1 MCGIVAYIGS
11 RDAAPILLEG
21 LQRLEYRGYD
31 SAGIAVAAK
40 GQSGSQSQSDAAAQ
54 ATLKVRKSKG
64 RVADLAALV
73 PARFAGKT
81 GIGHTRWATHGVPSD
96 ANSHPHLDQSGR
108 IAVVHNGIIENADEL
123 RAKLQAEGVVFT
135 SETDTEVLGHLIAS
149 LATEGV
155 ELEDAVRAALKRI
168 VGTYGIAVL
177 DAQQPDRIVVA
188 RNGSPI
194 VLGIGEKEMFAA
206 SDVAALVRYTRQVVH
221 LDDGELATVRA
232 DGFNTF
238 TQEDARATAK
248 QPSIVDWEEASYD
261 TAGHAHF
268 LLKEI
273 HEQPASV
280 ERTLSGRVDGRFSTA
295 HLGGLN
301 MDARE
306 ARAFRRVKIL
316 GCGSAYYSGE
326 LGAQLIEELSRIP
339 AHAEPASEFR
349 YRNPVIEADT
359 LYIAVSQS
367 GETYDTLAAVQE
379 IKRKGGR
386 VLGVVNTVGSAI
398 ARECDGGMYL
408 HAGPEISVASTKAF
422 TSTAVAFALIALHLG
437 RVHDLSP
444 ADGNRICAGL
454 KALPDQIREILTKEK
469 EIAELAA
476 KYANHAG
483 MMFIGRV
490 RGYPVARE
498 GAQKLK
504 EVSYVHAE
512 AYPASELKHGPL
524 ALIGPELPTVA
535 VVPDDELRD
544 KNLTALGEIRAR
556 SGPVLMVG
564 HTAPDAKLA
573 EDAILVPKN
582 EPELDP
588 ILLGIPLQL
597 FAYYAAVALE
607 RDVDK
612 PRNLAKSVTVE

>member
-1 MCGIVAYIGS
+1 MCGIVAYIGPK
-11 RDAAPILLEG
+11 DATPFLLEG

-31 SAGIAVAAK
+31 SAGVAVTGK
-40 GQSGSQSQSDAAAQ
+40 GTG
-54 ATLKVRKSKG
+54 LKVRKTKG
-64 RVADLAALV
+64 RVADLAAAI
-73 PARFAGKT
+73 PARFKGGT
-81 GIGHTRWATHGVPSD
+81 GIGHTRWATHGEPSD
-96 ANSHPHLDQSGR
+96 ANAHPHLDNAGR
-108 IAVVHNGIIENADEL
+108 FAVVHNGIIENADQL
-123 RAKLQAEGVVFT
+123 RAKLIADGAVFA
-135 SETDTEVLGHLIAS
+135 SETDTEVLVHLVAAHS
-149 LATEGV
+149 GEGAD
-155 ELEDAVRAALKRI
+155 LEDAVRAALALV

-177 DAQQPDRIVVA
+177 DAEQPDRVVVA

-194 VLGIGEKEMFAA
+194 VLGVGEKEMFVA

-221 LDDGELATVRA
+221 LEDGELAVVRA
-232 DGFNTF
+232 DGFRTF
-238 TQEDARATAK
+238 TEDARPTTR
-248 QPSIVDWEEASYD
+248 QPSTVDWEIDSFD

-268 LLKEI
+268 LIKEI
-273 HEQPASV
+273 HEQPAAV
-280 ERTLSGRVDGRFSTA
+280 ERTLSGRLDERFATA

-306 ARAFRRVKIL
+306 LRDIRRVKII
-316 GCGSAYYSGE
+316 GCGSAYYAGQM
-326 LGAQLIEELSRIP
+326 GAQLIEELARIP
-339 AHAEPASEFR
+339 ADSEPASEFR
-349 YRNPVIEADT
+349 YRNPVIERDT

-379 IKRKGGR
+379 VKRKGGR

-398 ARECDGGMYL
+398 ARAVDGGVYL

-422 TSTAVAFALIALHLG
+422 TSTVIAFALLALHFG
-437 RVHDLSP
+437 RINDLSP
-444 ADGNRICAGL
+444 ADGRRIVDGL
-454 KALPDQIREILTKEK
+454 KALPEQIRQVLAQEQ

-476 KYANHAG
+476 EYAECDG

-504 EVSYVHAE
+504 EISYVHAE

-524 ALIGPELPTVA
+524 ALISPELPTVA
-535 VVPDDELRD
+535 LVPDDELLD
-544 KNLTALGEIRAR
+544 KNLTTLGEIRAR
-556 SGPVLMVG
+556 AGRVLAVA
-564 HTAPDAKLA
+564 HTAPDAKFANHTL
-573 EDAILVPKN
+573 LVPKN

-588 ILLGIPLQL
+588 LLLNIPLQL
-597 FAYYAAVALE
+597 FAYHAAVALA